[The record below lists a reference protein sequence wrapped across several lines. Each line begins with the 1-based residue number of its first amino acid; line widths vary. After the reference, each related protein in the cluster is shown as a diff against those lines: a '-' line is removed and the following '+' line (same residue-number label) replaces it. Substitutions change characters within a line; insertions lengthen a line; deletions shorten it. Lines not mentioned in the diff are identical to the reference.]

1 MSMDSKFYVS
11 LKAARLLKEKGYNN
25 YSTVY
30 DCSVEGNILLNQEPM
45 HGEWAGEKDIYP
57 CPTKA
62 EAIDWLESKG
72 IVIVAD
78 EYYIAHEEDDS
89 HTFCWGYYIRR
100 RENGEC
106 IYRNMCRDNSSNYLT
121 RLEAED
127 AAIIKALELLEKG
140 E

>member
-1 MSMDSKFYVS
+1 MIQIVYVTRRIKVMDRKFYVS
-11 LKAARLLKEKGYNN
+11 LKAAKLLKEKGYNN

-45 HGEWAGEKDIYP
+45 HGEWIKDKDIYP

-72 IVIVAD
+72 IIVEA
-78 EYYIAHEEDDS
+78 YYNRNAKWGFTIA
-89 HTFCWGYYIRR
+89 
-100 RENGEC
+100 
-106 IYRNMCRDNSSNYLT
+106 RDNFEIHDSWCHDELLFPT

-127 AAIIKALELLEKG
+127 AAIIKALELLK
-140 E
+140 